1 MYSLAHIKTK
11 RIPLNRRSS
20 LAAPKDSISD
30 IERGFADDEY
40 SGDEFVTASGIELD
54 DEEYASD
61 VPTLVASTPTIS
73 QQSAASSDSE
83 SSASASASSTSS
95 SDEVMVDKAE
105 QSSSESSPSTGDWD
119 ADLSSEECSE

>member
-1 MYSLAHIKTK
+1 MYSLARTKTK
-11 RIPLNRRSS
+11 RIRLNWRSS

-40 SGDEFVTASGIELD
+40 SGDEVVTAFDIEMD

-73 QQSAASSDSE
+73 QQSAPSSDSE
-83 SSASASASSTSS
+83 SSASASSTSS
-95 SDEVMVDKAE
+95 SDEAIVDKAE
-105 QSSSESSPSTGDWD
+105 QSSSESSPSTDDWD
-119 ADLSSEECSE
+119 ADLSSEERSE